1 MALTRPSNGS
11 ASGLRGS
18 ADRLGLQVIGHPKE
32 SVLCQR
38 SAATDFEGGTVATVC
53 LQELGVTLAIRVGT
67 QNLLFNALPEVL
79 AANGENAF
87 DAA

>member
-1 MALTRPSNGS
+1 
-11 ASGLRGS
+11 
-18 ADRLGLQVIGHPKE
+18 VIGHPKE

-38 SAATDFEGGTVATVC
+38 SAATDLKGRPVATVC

-79 AANGENAF
+79 AANGENTF